1 MNKKIISWG
10 LFGVIVLM
18 FVIRIFFNY
27 ELFYERTE
35 RGSWSRNRNNY
46 LFEFVYNSTT
56 FILVLSIFFINFKLF
71 FFGFLAKKWKRLIR
85 TILIIVVI
93 SLITINENGG
103 YGKLREEEIAFLF
116 FFFCI
121 PSISLISWVIKPFVV
136 KEDS

>member
-10 LFGVIVLM
+10 LFGVIILM
-18 FVIRIFFNY
+18 FLLLLNPFKL
-27 ELFYERTE
+27 ELIEE
-35 RGSWSRNRNNY
+35 IDEDW
-46 LFEFVYNSTT
+46 
-56 FILVLSIFFINFKLF
+56 FIYAIYILILSIFFINFKLF

-93 SLITINENGG
+93 SLLLYNQSRGR
-103 YGKLREEEIAFLF
+103 REMISYEDIALLF
-116 FFFCI
+116 SFFCI